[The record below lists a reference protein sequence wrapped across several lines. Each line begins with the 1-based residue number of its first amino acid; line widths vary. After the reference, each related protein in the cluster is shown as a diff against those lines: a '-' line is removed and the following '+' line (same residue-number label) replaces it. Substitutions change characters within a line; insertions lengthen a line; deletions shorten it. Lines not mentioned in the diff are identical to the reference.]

1 MPESMEVTLA
11 RIDERTKNMDEKL
24 EILTGHN
31 AKQDNK
37 IESLERW
44 RTGIVGGVT
53 ALVAFLTLLI
63 KFGA

>member
-1 MPESMEVTLA
+1 MPELLEVTLA
-11 RIDERTKNMDEKL
+11 RIDERTKAMDEKL
-24 EILTGHN
+24 EVLTGHN
-31 AKQDNK
+31 AKQDTK

-53 ALVAFLTLLI
+53 AVVTFLGLLF